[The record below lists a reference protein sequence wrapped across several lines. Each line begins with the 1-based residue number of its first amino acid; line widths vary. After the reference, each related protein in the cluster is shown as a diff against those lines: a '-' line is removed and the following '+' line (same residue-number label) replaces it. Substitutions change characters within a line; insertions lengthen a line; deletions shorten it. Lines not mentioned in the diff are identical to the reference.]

1 MTSLDVCKKHFHF
14 MAFPSPISSIRTG
27 WWSAILSGR
36 RSGIHRKR
44 SSSCGITSASAL
56 PHHRL
61 DRAVE
66 AWRVRRRYQERPG
79 RREES
84 GGGKEW
90 VSECRS
96 RVAQV
101 LEKQQRKVK
110 R

>member
-44 SSSCGITSASAL
+44 SSFCGITSASAL

-61 DRAVE
+61 DREVE
-66 AWRVRRRYQERPG
+66 ACRVRRRYKERQGHFQESRG
-79 RREES
+79 QDEDTKRTVEGKREED
-84 GGGKEW
+84 
-90 VSECRS
+90 
-96 RVAQV
+96 
-101 LEKQQRKVK
+101 
-110 R
+110 